1 MGALDIFRQL
11 FGQWRNG
18 HASAASEPSLQPLEH
33 YVAAAR
39 KLGLDRP
46 YLFLSFDCDTDLDAA
61 AAEEVHEFLKS
72 LGIKAAYAVPGAQ
85 LLKSPEPY
93 RRLAD
98 RGAEFMN
105 HGGLPH
111 AEWNGDQWVGI
122 TFYDSM
128 SPEEAEADIR
138 RGHEIVTE
146 VIGRA
151 PMGFRAPHFGCYQKP
166 EQVDLL
172 HRTAAR
178 LGYRY
183 CSTTLP
189 SFGLK
194 YGPAYETHGLLE
206 IPCFG
211 SIRNPKTILDSWTY
225 LTDRKNYALGDQ
237 YFDLMVETVDA
248 FVSRELP
255 AVFTWYADPCH
266 VLNQPPFM
274 RAMEHLAKAGVVSV
288 AGAELSGLLRSSAD
302 CSDQPRNCVAEN
314 GLNQ

>member
-1 MGALDIFRQL
+1 MLRQL
-11 FGQWRNG
+11 LGQCRNG
-18 HASAASEPSLQPLEH
+18 RDLSASEPSLQPLEH

-39 KLGLDRP
+39 NLGLDRP
-46 YLFLSFDCDTDLDAA
+46 YLFLSFDCDTDLDAVA
-61 AAEEVHEFLKS
+61 AAEVHAFLAS
-72 LGIKAAYAVPGAQ
+72 LGIKATYAVPGAQ
-85 LLKSPEPY
+85 LLRSPEPY
-93 RRLAD
+93 QRLAE

-128 SPEEAEADIR
+128 LPKEAEADIR

-151 PMGFRAPHFGCYQKP
+151 PIGFRAPHFGCYQKP

-172 HRTAAR
+172 HRTATS

-183 CSTTLP
+183 CSTTIP
-189 SFGLK
+189 SFGLEF
-194 YGPAYETHGLLE
+194 GPAYETHGLME

-211 SIRNPKTILDSWTY
+211 SIRNPQTILDSWTY

-237 YFDLMVETVDA
+237 YFDLMVETIDA

-266 VLNQPPFM
+266 VLKQTPFI
-274 RAMEHLAKAGVVSV
+274 RSMEYLSEAGVISVTGSELAVMVAKNKISLAKGV
-288 AGAELSGLLRSSAD
+288 AI
-302 CSDQPRNCVAEN
+302 
-314 GLNQ
+314 

>member
-1 MGALDIFRQL
+1 MGALALLRQML
-11 FGQWRNG
+11 RPLRSRG
-18 HASAASEPSLQPLEH
+18 SATSETPSLQRHEG
-33 YVAAAR
+33 YIAAAR

-61 AAEEVHEFLKS
+61 AAEDVHAFLES
-72 LGIKAAYAVPGAQ
+72 LGIKATYAVPGAQ

-93 RRLAD
+93 RRLAQ

-128 SPEEAEADIR
+128 SPEEAEADIL

-146 VIGRA
+146 VIGIA
-151 PMGFRAPHFGCYQKP
+151 PVGFRAPHFGCYQKP
-166 EQVDLL
+166 EQVDLM
-172 HRTAAR
+172 HRVAANI
-178 LGYRY
+178 GYRY
-183 CSTTLP
+183 CSTTIP
-189 SFGLK
+189 SFGLRS
-194 YGPAYETHGLLE
+194 GPAYETHGLVE

-211 SIRNPKTILDSWTY
+211 SARNPETILDSWTY
-225 LTDRKNYALGDQ
+225 LTDRKNYTLGNQ
-237 YFDLMVETVDA
+237 YLELMSETID
-248 FVSRELP
+248 FFLKQKLP

-274 RAMEHLAKAGVVSV
+274 RAMERLAKAGVVSV
-288 AGAELSGLLRSSAD
+288 AGVELALMASKNNKHL
-302 CSDQPRNCVAEN
+302 
-314 GLNQ
+314 

>member
-1 MGALDIFRQL
+1 MGTLSLLRKML
-11 FGQWRNG
+11 RPLRSRG
-18 HASAASEPSLQPLEH
+18 SVTSVTPSLQRH
-33 YVAAAR
+33 AGYIAAAR

-61 AAEEVHEFLKS
+61 AAEDVHAFLES
-72 LGIKAAYAVPGAQ
+72 LGIKATYAVPGAQ

-93 RRLAD
+93 RRLAQ

-111 AEWNGDQWVGI
+111 AEWNGAQWVGI

-138 RGHEIVTE
+138 RGHDIVAE
-146 VIGRA
+146 VIGTA
-151 PMGFRAPHFGCYQKP
+151 PAGFRAPHFGCYQKP
-166 EQVDLL
+166 EQVDLM
-172 HRTAAR
+172 HRVAAN

-183 CSTTLP
+183 CSTTIP

-194 YGPAYETHGLLE
+194 SGPAYETHGLLE

-211 SIRNPKTILDSWTY
+211 SARNPETILDSWTY
-225 LTDRKNYALGDQ
+225 LTDRKNYTLGNQ
-237 YFDLMVETVDA
+237 YLELMSETIDI
-248 FVSRELP
+248 FLKQQQLP

-274 RAMEHLAKAGVVSV
+274 RAMERLAKAGVVSV
-288 AGAELSGLLRSSAD
+288 AGAELAVMASKNNKHL
-302 CSDQPRNCVAEN
+302 
-314 GLNQ
+314 

>member
-1 MGALDIFRQL
+1 MMGAFSMLRQL
-11 FGQWRNG
+11 LGQLCNG
-18 HASAASEPSLQPLEH
+18 RDVAASDPSLQPLEH

-39 KLGLDRP
+39 NLGLDRP

-61 AAEEVHEFLKS
+61 SAGEVHAFLES
-72 LGIKAAYAVPGAQ
+72 LGIKATYAVPGAQ
-85 LLKSPEPY
+85 LLRSPEPY
-93 RRLAD
+93 QRLAE
-98 RGAEFMN
+98 RRAEFMN

-122 TFYDSM
+122 TFYNSM
-128 SPEEAEADIR
+128 SPKEAEADIR

-151 PMGFRAPHFGCYQKP
+151 PVGFRAPHFGCYQKP

-172 HRTAAR
+172 HRTAAS

-183 CSTTLP
+183 CSTTIP

-194 YGPAYETHGLLE
+194 YGPAYETNGLLE

-211 SIRNPKTILDSWTY
+211 SIRNQETILDSWTY

-248 FVSRELP
+248 FASRELP

-266 VLNQPPFM
+266 VLNQPSFM
-274 RAMEHLAKAGVVSV
+274 RAIEHLAKSGVASV
-288 AGAELSGLLRSSAD
+288 GGSELAEILSKQTITLR
-302 CSDQPRNCVAEN
+302 N
-314 GLNQ
+314 